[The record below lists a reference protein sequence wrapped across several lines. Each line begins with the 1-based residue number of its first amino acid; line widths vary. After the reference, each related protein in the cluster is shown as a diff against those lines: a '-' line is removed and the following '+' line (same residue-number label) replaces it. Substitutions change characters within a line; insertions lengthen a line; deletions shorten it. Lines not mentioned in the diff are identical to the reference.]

1 MKDKKVSYL
10 RDCVSEKGIYSSMF
24 IFMLQFKMFTILTST
39 VNWMVR
45 IEAGNS
51 SDLLKDFT

>member
-10 RDCVSEKGIYSSMF
+10 WDCVSEKGIYSSMF

-45 IEAGNS
+45 IKAGNS
-51 SDLLKDFT
+51 FY